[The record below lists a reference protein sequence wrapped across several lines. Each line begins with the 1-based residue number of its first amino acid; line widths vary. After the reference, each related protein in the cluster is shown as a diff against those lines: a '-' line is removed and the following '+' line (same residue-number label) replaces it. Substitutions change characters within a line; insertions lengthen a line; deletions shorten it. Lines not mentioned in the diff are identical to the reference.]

1 MPQLGVYAEGSV
13 KRTVLRPFLLRCGVR
28 CVLHWRRTA
37 AATSQMITA
46 YVTCLIFGGVLTLAS
61 FVTGSDADADHG
73 LPHDAHPHEATH
85 MHGSLLPFLSVRFWM
100 FAVTFFGL
108 VGTGLTLLAA
118 GGAGLIAAS
127 AASFGVGAGYCA
139 SHVLQSLSRAQVG
152 LLGDA
157 ASHVGREAKL
167 LLPLS
172 RQQRGKVRLN
182 IGGISTDL
190 VAETESEEP
199 LPVGSNVLVVAIRGT
214 VALVEPVPGNPI
226 LPHKEP
232 SA

>member
-1 MPQLGVYAEGSV
+1 
-13 KRTVLRPFLLRCGVR
+13 
-28 CVLHWRRTA
+28 
-37 AATSQMITA
+37 MITA
-46 YVTCLIFGGVLTLAS
+46 YLACLIFGGVLTLAS
-61 FVTGSDADADHG
+61 FVTGSDADADTG
-73 LPHDAHPHEATH
+73 LPHGLDGHAHEATH
-85 MHGSLLPFLSVRFWM
+85 VHGGLLPFLSVRFWM

-108 VGTGLTLLAA
+108 IGTGLTLLAT
-118 GGAGLIAAS
+118 GGAGLIAAL
-127 AASFGVGAGYCA
+127 ATSFGVGAGYSA
-139 SHVLQSLSRAQVG
+139 SRILQSLSRAPVG
-152 LLGDA
+152 LLGDS

-190 VAETESEEP
+190 VAETESDEA

-214 VALVEPVPGNPI
+214 VALVEPVPGNPTSV
-226 LPHKEP
+226 PKKEP